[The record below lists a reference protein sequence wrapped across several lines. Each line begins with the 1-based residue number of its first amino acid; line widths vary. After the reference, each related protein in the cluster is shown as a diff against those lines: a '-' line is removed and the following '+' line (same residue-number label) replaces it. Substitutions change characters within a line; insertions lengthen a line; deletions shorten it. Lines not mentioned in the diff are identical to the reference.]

1 MTNAFDE
8 PHYQM
13 NILPKK
19 LFALL
24 VCLLV
29 LTGCGNLP
37 RPFAPDSKKE
47 GNPLLMLTDRGGVV
61 VRPVE
66 GLAPD
71 DAAMLAARTIDA
83 LQKQNV
89 PAMTG
94 RGNATSYVLDG
105 VLRPAPDGS
114 ASVVFQ
120 LVDPRGV
127 IITNYIA
134 TLPPRAGAAGL
145 TRVAQETAMAMAEHL
160 QPNPANGAP
169 TTIVLRRVVIG
180 EVTGAPGGEN
190 GSRALTRALAY
201 ALQRVKVPVADK
213 PDGETLAVSGSV
225 KVTPKPGQ
233 VRNVAFRWVVLNAE
247 GAELGKVDMA
257 NDVPMEYLDR
267 GWAELANAVAE
278 AAADGIADIVER
290 TPAKR

>member
-1 MTNAFDE
+1 MFSR
-8 PHYQM
+8 
-13 NILPKK
+13 IL
-19 LFALL
+19 LFVLAGVLL
-24 VCLLV
+24 AS
-29 LTGCGNLP
+29 CGNLP
-37 RPFAPDSKKE
+37 RPFAPDDKKE
-47 GNPLLMLTDRGGVV
+47 GNPLLMLADRGGVV
-61 VRPVE
+61 VRAVE
-66 GLAPD
+66 GLNPD
-71 DAAMLAARTIDA
+71 DATVLASKTIEA

-134 TLPPRAGAAGL
+134 ALPAHAGAAGL
-145 TRVAQETAMAMAEHL
+145 TRVAQETATALAEHL
-160 QPNPANGAP
+160 QPNPATSAP
-169 TTIVLRRVVIG
+169 ATIALRRVVIG
-180 EVTGAPGGEN
+180 DVTGAPGGET
-190 GSRALTRALAY
+190 GSRALTRALSY

-213 PDGETLAVSGSV
+213 ADNDTLAVNGSV

-233 VRNVAFRWVVLNAE
+233 VRNVAFRWTVLNAE
-247 GAELGKVDMA
+247 GTEMGKVDMA
-257 NDVPMEYLDR
+257 NDVPVEYLDR

-290 TPAKR
+290 NSVKR

>member
-1 MTNAFDE
+1 
-8 PHYQM
+8 
-13 NILPKK
+13 
-19 LFALL
+19 LL
-24 VCLLV
+24 ASVLLAS
-29 LTGCGNLP
+29 CGNLP
-37 RPFAPDSKKE
+37 RPFAPDGKKE
-47 GNPLLMLTDRGGVV
+47 GNPLLMLADRGGVV
-61 VRPVE
+61 VRPIE

-71 DAAMLAARTIDA
+71 DATLLAAKTIEA

-145 TRVAQETAMAMAEHL
+145 TRVAQETATAMAEHL

-169 TTIVLRRVVIG
+169 TTVVLRRVVIG

-201 ALQRVKVPVADK
+201 ALQRVKVPLADK
-213 PDGETLAVSGSV
+213 PDGDTLAVSGSV

-257 NDVPMEYLDR
+257 NDVPIEYLDR

-290 TPAKR
+290 SPAKR